1 MHGKLIKVQCCTIGT
16 KKIVGMNT
24 SIILNKAK
32 EKKNAPLS
40 DWTKPSL
47 EMRLND
53 KKKKKTLLIESWHK
67 AQLCQNLLILHHLE
81 NRPFMPP

>member
-16 KKIVGMNT
+16 KKIVGMTT

-40 DWTKPSL
+40 D
-47 EMRLND
+47 
-53 KKKKKTLLIESWHK
+53 
-67 AQLCQNLLILHHLE
+67 
-81 NRPFMPP
+81 